1 MLLCEYLVKL
11 MAFGVFTNS
20 TVNGGVSI
28 HIEDSNPLLQIL
40 AVNIYECCKYNHI
53 VALCI

>member
-1 MLLCEYLVKL
+1 MLLCECPVEL

-20 TVNGGVSI
+20 TVNVGVSI
-28 HIEDSNPLLQIL
+28 HIEDSNLLLQIL
-40 AVNIYECCKYNHI
+40 AVNINGCSKYNHI